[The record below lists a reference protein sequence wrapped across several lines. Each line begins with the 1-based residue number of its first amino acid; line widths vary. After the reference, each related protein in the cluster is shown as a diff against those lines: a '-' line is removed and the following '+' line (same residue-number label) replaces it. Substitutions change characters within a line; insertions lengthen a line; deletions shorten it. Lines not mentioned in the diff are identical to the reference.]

1 VTHDELRTNIDAWA
15 IGALPEAEARQVEAH
30 LAECVE
36 CQADAHAATAVAVAL
51 AESAPDHAP
60 SSAARPKLMSVL
72 DAGLQPAV
80 VAAGLQPAVV
90 AAGLQPRTDPRPF
103 VVRERPSLAA
113 RTGWL
118 VAAASLVLA
127 AYLTWDGLR
136 LRDQVATLSAQ
147 LAEARA
153 LNAAG
158 ETRIAALQHASEQG
172 ASAMAIL
179 TAPDLAQIDLAGQPE
194 APDARAR
201 AFWSRERGMVFSA
214 SKLPP
219 PPPGKTYQVWVV
231 TDEPA
236 PISAGLIEPD
246 LHGHVEV
253 VFATP
258 PDIPQ
263 PKAVA
268 VTLEPA
274 GGVPAPTG
282 AKYLVWMV

>member
-1 VTHDELRTNIDAWA
+1 VTHEELRTSIDAWA
-15 IGALPEAEARQVEAH
+15 LGALPEAEARRVEAH
-30 LAECVE
+30 LSECPE
-36 CQADAHAATAVAVAL
+36 CQADAQTAGAVTVGL
-51 AESAPDHAP
+51 AGSAPDQAP
-60 SSAARPKLMSVL
+60 SPAVRATLMS
-72 DAGLQPAV
+72 
-80 VAAGLQPAVV
+80 VV
-90 AAGLQPRTDPRPF
+90 AAGLQPRTNPLPF
-103 VVRERPSLAA
+103 VVRDRPSLAA

-118 VAAASLVLA
+118 VAAASLVLSG
-127 AYLTWDGLR
+127 YLTWDGLR
-136 LRDQVATLSAQ
+136 LRDQVATLSTR
-147 LAEARA
+147 LAEAQA
-153 LNAAG
+153 LNAAA
-158 ETRIAALQHASEQG
+158 ETRVTNLQHAAERG
-172 ASAMAIL
+172 VSAMAVL

-201 AFWSRERGMVFSA
+201 AFWSRTRGMVFSA

-231 TDEPA
+231 TADPA

-246 LHGHVEV
+246 SQGLVDV

-282 AKYLVWMV
+282 AKYLVGLV

>member
-1 VTHDELRTNIDAWA
+1 MRRRPR
-15 IGALPEAEARQVEAH
+15 GP
-30 LAECVE
+30 
-36 CQADAHAATAVAVAL
+36 
-51 AESAPDHAP
+51 PD
-60 SSAARPKLMSVL
+60 
-72 DAGLQPAV
+72 QP
-80 VAAGLQPAVV
+80 LS
-90 AAGLQPRTDPRPF
+90 F
-103 VVRERPSLAA
+103 VVHDRPSLAA

-118 VAAASLVLA
+118 VAAASLLLA

-147 LAEARA
+147 LAEAKA
-153 LNAAG
+153 LVAAAD
-158 ETRIAALQHASEQG
+158 TRIASLQHAAERG
-172 ASAMAIL
+172 TSAMAVL
-179 TAPDLAQIDLAGQPE
+179 TAPDLARIDLVGQPD

-214 SKLPP
+214 SRLPP

-231 TDEPA
+231 TTDPA

-246 LHGHVEV
+246 PQGHVDV

-258 PDIPQ
+258 PDIAQ

-282 AKYLVWMV
+282 AKYLVGLGARTPRGPIRVIRSRQSSICNLKFPRPRRHLRITAAAFAAAGGVGCGDCLSF

>member
-1 VTHDELRTNIDAWA
+1 VTHEELRTSIDAWA
-15 IGALPEAEARQVEAH
+15 LGALPEAEARKVEAH
-30 LAECVE
+30 LAECAE
-36 CQADAHAATAVAVAL
+36 CQADARSAGAVAVGL
-51 AESAPDHAP
+51 AGSVADHAP
-60 SSAARPKLMSVL
+60 SPDVRARLMSAVT
-72 DAGLQPAV
+72 AGPAG
-80 VAAGLQPAVV
+80 ATSGLEARADQRPA
-90 AAGLQPRTDPRPF
+90 F
-103 VVRERPSLAA
+103 VFHDRPSLAA

-118 VAAASLVLA
+118 VAAASLLLA

-147 LAEARA
+147 LAEAKA
-153 LNAAG
+153 LVAAAD
-158 ETRIAALQHASEQG
+158 TRIASLQHSAERG
-172 ASAMAIL
+172 TSAMAVL
-179 TAPDLAQIDLAGQPE
+179 TAPDLARIDLVGQPD
-194 APDARAR
+194 APDARAH

-231 TDEPA
+231 TTDPA

-246 LHGHVEV
+246 PQGHVDV

-258 PDIPQ
+258 PDIAQ

-282 AKYLVWMV
+282 AKYLVGLV

>member
-1 VTHDELRTNIDAWA
+1 MTHDELRTNIDAWA
-15 IGALPEAEARQVEAH
+15 IGALPEAEARRVEAH
-30 LAECVE
+30 LAECPE
-36 CQADAHAATAVAVAL
+36 CQADAHIAGAVTVGL
-51 AESAPDHAP
+51 AGSAPDHAP
-60 SSAARPKLMSVL
+60 SRGVRARLMS
-72 DAGLQPAV
+72 V
-80 VAAGLQPAVV
+80 VAAGGQS
-90 AAGLQPRTDPRPF
+90 RTDPLPF

-113 RTGWL
+113 RAGWL

-153 LNAAG
+153 LNAAA
-158 ETRIAALQHASEQG
+158 ETRVAGLQHAAERG
-172 ASAMAIL
+172 ASAMAVL

-194 APDARAR
+194 APEARAR

-219 PPPGKTYQVWVV
+219 APPGKTYQVWVV
-231 TDEPA
+231 TTDPA

-246 LHGHVEV
+246 PQGHVDV

-282 AKYLVWMV
+282 AKYLVGLV

>member
-1 VTHDELRTNIDAWA
+1 MTHEQLRTSIDAWA
-15 IGALPEAEARQVEAH
+15 LGALPEAEARQVEAH
-30 LAECVE
+30 LAECPE
-36 CQADAHAATAVAVAL
+36 CQADAQTAGAVAVGL
-51 AESAPDHAP
+51 AGSAPAQAP
-60 SSAARPKLMSVL
+60 SPSVRATLMSAVAAR
-72 DAGLQPAV
+72 A
-80 VAAGLQPAVV
+80 
-90 AAGLQPRTDPRPF
+90 
-103 VVRERPSLAA
+103 RPSLAA

-118 VAAASLVLA
+118 VAAASLVLSG
-127 AYLTWDGLR
+127 YLTWDGLR
-136 LRDQVATLSAQ
+136 LRDQVATLSTR
-147 LAEARA
+147 LAEAQA
-153 LNAAG
+153 LNAAA
-158 ETRIAALQHASEQG
+158 ETRVTTLQHAAERG
-172 ASAMAIL
+172 VSAMAVL

-231 TDEPA
+231 TADPV

-246 LHGHVEV
+246 SQGLVDV

-282 AKYLVWMV
+282 AKYLVGLV

>member
-1 VTHDELRTNIDAWA
+1 MTHEELRTSIDAWA
-15 IGALPEAEARQVEAH
+15 LGALPEAEARQVEAH
-30 LAECVE
+30 LAECPE
-36 CQADAHAATAVAVAL
+36 CQADARTAGAVAASL
-51 AESAPDHAP
+51 AGSAPDRAP
-60 SSAARPKLMSVL
+60 SPEVRARLMSAV
-72 DAGLQPAV
+72 AGHQPH
-80 VAAGLQPAVV
+80 
-90 AAGLQPRTDPRPF
+90 TDPLPF

-147 LAEARA
+147 LAEAKA
-153 LNAAG
+153 LVAAAD
-158 ETRIAALQHASEQG
+158 TRIATLQNSAERG
-172 ASAMAIL
+172 TSAMAIL
-179 TAPDLAQIDLAGQPE
+179 TAPDLARIDLAGQPD

-214 SKLPP
+214 SRLPP

-231 TDEPA
+231 TTDPA

-246 LHGHVEV
+246 PEGHVDV

-282 AKYLVWMV
+282 AKYLVGLV

>member
-1 VTHDELRTNIDAWA
+1 MTHEELRTSIDAWA
-15 IGALPEAEARQVEAH
+15 LGALPEAEAREVEAH
-30 LAECVE
+30 LAGCPE
-36 CQADAHAATAVAVAL
+36 CQAEARTAGAVAVGL
-51 AESAPDHAP
+51 AGSAPDAVP
-60 SSAARPKLMSVL
+60 S
-72 DAGLQPAV
+72 PAV
-80 VAAGLQPAVV
+80 RDRLIAVAEAGK
-90 AAGLQPRTDPRPF
+90 PR
-103 VVRERPSLAA
+103 RPSLAA

-136 LRDQVATLSAQ
+136 LRDHVATLSAQ

-153 LNAAG
+153 LVAAADSRIASLQNAAERG
-158 ETRIAALQHASEQG
+158 T
-172 ASAMAIL
+172 SAMAVL
-179 TAPDLAQIDLAGQPE
+179 TAPDLARIDLAGQPD

-214 SKLPP
+214 SRLPP

-231 TDEPA
+231 TADPA

-246 LHGHVEV
+246 PQGHVDV

-263 PKAVA
+263 PRAVA

-274 GGVPAPTG
+274 GGMPAPTG
-282 AKYLVWMV
+282 AKYLVGLV

>member
-1 VTHDELRTNIDAWA
+1 MTHDEIRTSIDAWA
-15 IGALPEAEARQVEAH
+15 LGALPEAEARTVEAH
-30 LAECVE
+30 LAECPE
-36 CQADAHAATAVAVAL
+36 CQAEARTAGAVAVGL
-51 AESAPDHAP
+51 AGSAPDAAP
-60 SSAARPKLMSVL
+60 SPAVRDRLM
-72 DAGLQPAV
+72 AV
-80 VAAGLQPAVV
+80 VASG
-90 AAGLQPRTDPRPF
+90 QPRVDPLPF

-118 VAAASLVLA
+118 VAAASLLLA

-147 LAEARA
+147 LAEAKA
-153 LNAAG
+153 LVAAAD
-158 ETRIAALQHASEQG
+158 TRIASLQNTAERG
-172 ASAMAIL
+172 TSAMAVL
-179 TAPDLAQIDLAGQPE
+179 TAPDLARIDLAGQPD

-231 TDEPA
+231 TADPA

-246 LHGHVEV
+246 PQGHVDV

-263 PKAVA
+263 PRAVA

-274 GGVPAPTG
+274 GGMPAPTG
-282 AKYLVWMV
+282 AKYLVGLV

>member
-1 VTHDELRTNIDAWA
+1 MTHEELRTNIDAWA
-15 IGALPEAEARQVEAH
+15 IGALPEAEARKVEAH
-30 LAECVE
+30 LAECPE
-36 CQADAHAATAVAVAL
+36 CQADASSAGSVAVGL
-51 AESAPDHAP
+51 AGSVPDQSPSPAVRARVMAAIAAP
-60 SSAARPKLMSVL
+60 SA
-72 DAGLQPAV
+72 
-80 VAAGLQPAVV
+80 VAAGLQS
-90 AAGLQPRTDPRPF
+90 RTDPLPF

-153 LNAAG
+153 LNAAA
-158 ETRIAALQHASEQG
+158 ETRIAALQHAAQQG

-179 TAPDLAQIDLAGQPE
+179 TAPDMARIDLAGQPE

-219 PPPGKTYQVWVV
+219 PPPGKVYQVWVV
-231 TDEPA
+231 TTAPA
-236 PISAGLIEPD
+236 PLSAGLIEPD
-246 LHGHVEV
+246 SQGHVDV

-258 PDIPQ
+258 VDIPQ
-263 PKAVA
+263 PVAVA

-282 AKYLVWMV
+282 AKYLVGLVV

>member
-1 VTHDELRTNIDAWA
+1 VTHEELRTNIDAWA
-15 IGALPEAEARQVEAH
+15 IGALPEAEARKVEAH
-30 LAECVE
+30 LAECPE
-36 CQADAHAATAVAVAL
+36 CQADASSAGSVAVAL
-51 AESAPDHAP
+51 AGSVPDQSP
-60 SSAARPKLMSVL
+60 SPAVRARLM
-72 DAGLQPAV
+72 AV
-80 VAAGLQPAVV
+80 VAAAPTAV
-90 AAGLQPRTDPRPF
+90 ASGLQPRTDPLPF

-136 LRDQVATLSAQ
+136 LRDQVATLSAK
-147 LAEARA
+147 LAEAQA
-153 LNAAG
+153 LVAAA
-158 ETRIAALQHASEQG
+158 ETRIAGLQNAAER
-172 ASAMAIL
+172 ATSAMAIL
-179 TAPDLAQIDLAGQPE
+179 TAPDMARIDLAGQPD

-231 TDEPA
+231 TSGPA

-246 LHGHVEV
+246 SQGHVDV

-258 PDIPQ
+258 PDILQ
-263 PKAVA
+263 PVAVA

-282 AKYLVWMV
+282 AKYLVGLVV

>member
-1 VTHDELRTNIDAWA
+1 MTHEEIRTSIDAWA
-15 IGALPEAEARQVEAH
+15 LGALPEAEARTVEAH
-30 LAECVE
+30 LAECPE
-36 CQADAHAATAVAVAL
+36 CQAEARTAGAVAVGL
-51 AESAPDHAP
+51 AGSAPAAAP
-60 SSAARPKLMSVL
+60 SPAVRDRLMSV
-72 DAGLQPAV
+72 V
-80 VAAGLQPAVV
+80 EV
-90 AAGLQPRTDPRPF
+90 GLQPRRQ
-103 VVRERPSLAA
+103 PSLAA

-147 LAEARA
+147 LAEAKA
-153 LNAAG
+153 LVAAAD
-158 ETRIAALQHASEQG
+158 TRIASLQNTAERG
-172 ASAMAIL
+172 TSAMAVL
-179 TAPDLAQIDLAGQPE
+179 TAPDLARIDLAGQPDAPE
-194 APDARAR
+194 AHAR

-231 TDEPA
+231 TADPA

-246 LHGHVEV
+246 PQGHVDV

-263 PKAVA
+263 PRAVA

-274 GGVPAPTG
+274 GGMPAPTG
-282 AKYLVWMV
+282 AKYLVGLV

>member
-1 VTHDELRTNIDAWA
+1 MTHDEVRTSIDAWA
-15 IGALPEAEARQVEAH
+15 LGALPEAEARQVEAH
-30 LAECVE
+30 LADCLE
-36 CQADAHAATAVAVAL
+36 CQADARTAGAMAVGLAASVTGHPPSPAVR
-51 AESAPDHAP
+51 E
-60 SSAARPKLMSVL
+60 RLMS
-72 DAGLQPAV
+72 A
-80 VAAGLQPAVV
+80 VAAGP
-90 AAGLQPRTDPRPF
+90 QPRADPLPF

-136 LRDQVATLSAQ
+136 LRDQVATLSAK
-147 LAEARA
+147 LAEAQA
-153 LNAAG
+153 HNSAA
-158 ETRIAALQHASEQG
+158 ETRIASLQHAAERG
-172 ASAMAIL
+172 TSAMAVL
-179 TAPDLAQIDLAGQPE
+179 TAPDLVPIELAGQPE

-201 AFWSRERGMVFSA
+201 AFWSRQRGMVFSA
-214 SKLPP
+214 SSLPP
-219 PPPGKTYQVWVV
+219 PPPGKTYQVWVL
-231 TDEPA
+231 TSDPA

-246 LHGHVEV
+246 TQGHVDV

-258 PDIPQ
+258 PDIAQ

-282 AKYLVWMV
+282 AKYLVGLV

>member
-1 VTHDELRTNIDAWA
+1 MTHEELRTSIDAWA
-15 IGALPEAEARQVEAH
+15 LGALPEAEARKVEAH
-30 LAECVE
+30 LQECPK
-36 CQADAHAATAVAVAL
+36 CQADAQTAGAVAVGVAG
-51 AESAPDHAP
+51 SAPDHAP
-60 SSAARPKLMSVL
+60 SAAVRERLMSAVARP
-72 DAGLQPAV
+72 
-80 VAAGLQPAVV
+80 
-90 AAGLQPRTDPRPF
+90 DPLPF
-103 VVRERPSLAA
+103 VVRDRPSLAA

-118 VAAASLVLA
+118 VAAASLVLC

-136 LRDQVATLSAQ
+136 LRDQVASLSAQ
-147 LAEARA
+147 LAEAKA
-153 LNAAG
+153 LVAAADSRVALLQNAAERG
-158 ETRIAALQHASEQG
+158 T
-172 ASAMAIL
+172 SAMAIL
-179 TAPDLAQIDLAGQPE
+179 TAPDLARIDLAGQPD

-231 TDEPA
+231 TTDPA

-246 LHGHVEV
+246 PQGHVDV

-258 PDIPQ
+258 PDIAQ

-274 GGVPAPTG
+274 GGMPAPTG
-282 AKYLVWMV
+282 AKYLVGLV

>member
-1 VTHDELRTNIDAWA
+1 MTHEELRTNIDAWA
-15 IGALPEAEARQVEAH
+15 IGALSEAEARQVEAH
-30 LAECVE
+30 LAECLE
-36 CQADAHAATAVAVAL
+36 CQADAHAAGAVAVAL
-51 AESAPDHAP
+51 AGSAHDHAP
-60 SSAARPKLMSVL
+60 SPAVRARLMS
-72 DAGLQPAV
+72 
-80 VAAGLQPAVV
+80 V
-90 AAGLQPRTDPRPF
+90 AAGLQPRADPLPF

-136 LRDQVATLSAQ
+136 LRDQIATLSAQ

-153 LNAAG
+153 LNAAAD
-158 ETRIAALQHASEQG
+158 TRIAAFQHAAEQG

-282 AKYLVWMV
+282 AKYLVGLV

>member
-1 VTHDELRTNIDAWA
+1 VTHEELRTNIDAWA
-15 IGALPEAEARQVEAH
+15 IGALPEAEARRVEAH
-30 LAECVE
+30 LAECPE
-36 CQADAHAATAVAVAL
+36 CQADAQAAGAVTVGL
-51 AESAPDHAP
+51 AESAPDQAP
-60 SSAARPKLMSVL
+60 SPAVRARLMSV
-72 DAGLQPAV
+72 A
-80 VAAGLQPAVV
+80 AAGGQ
-90 AAGLQPRTDPRPF
+90 
-103 VVRERPSLAA
+103 RERPSLAA

-127 AYLTWDGLR
+127 GYLTWDGLR

-153 LNAAG
+153 LNTAA
-158 ETRIAALQHASEQG
+158 ETRIASLQHAAERG
-172 ASAMAIL
+172 VSAMAVL

-231 TDEPA
+231 TTDPA

-246 LHGHVEV
+246 SQGHVDV

-282 AKYLVWMV
+282 AKYLVGFV